1 MLFNVYYWHSS
12 QNISQPH
19 IFTSFSYLWLLVLFT
34 RFTMHRQRFI
44 HLQIKLIMPTIEQLI
59 LLTSILILLGIFS
72 SKLSARL
79 GLPMLVMFLF
89 IGMLAGEDGIGKITF
104 DNVNV
109 SYAVGSLALALILF
123 DGGLQTSVKS
133 IRLVWKPA
141 FTLAT
146 LGVLVTAGITGVAA
160 AYILGI
166 PLLEGL
172 LLGAIVGSTDAA
184 AVFSLL
190 RNAGIYLNERLQST
204 LEIESATNDPMAIF
218 LTVGLLQ
225 LLMNPQA
232 SGSELVL
239 LFFSQM
245 GIGTVVGLSVGWIS
259 VKIINKIKLL
269 ATGLYPVLVAACGL
283 LSFGLA
289 SNLDGSGFL
298 SIFVTGVVIGNHRFV
313 FQRNTF
319 LFHDGLAW
327 LSQIIMFVML
337 GLLVNPSSLIEVWL
351 EGLIIALVLT
361 FIARPLAVIPVLKLF
376 GFPKPE
382 IALIS
387 WVGLRGSV
395 PIILAIFPFIYGLPG
410 ANLIFDVVF
419 FVVLISATLQGSTL
433 PYVARKLNLM
443 QQPPLIPAAT
453 LDITAV
459 DQIDADLVEY
469 TLGDDCSAVGRRLSQ
484 LALPDQTVI
493 AMITRGKSVLP
504 PRGSTLFYADDHLF
518 VVLKPENRI
527 FLERLFSEK
536 NAPELEPIELPDS
549 GLSLKGTTRLN
560 EIYSSYGIQI
570 DNGDDRT
577 LNQFIYATENEPS
590 QNFVIK
596 LADLQLRIGE
606 MIGTRIVT
614 VILEPT
620 KELES

>member
-1 MLFNVYYWHSS
+1 
-12 QNISQPH
+12 
-19 IFTSFSYLWLLVLFT
+19 
-34 RFTMHRQRFI
+34 
-44 HLQIKLIMPTIEQLI
+44 MPTIEQLI
-59 LLTSILILLGIFS
+59 LLSSILILLGIFS

-89 IGMLAGEDGIGKITF
+89 IGMLAGEDGLGKITF

-133 IRLVWKPA
+133 IKLVWKPA

-146 LGVLVTAGITGVAA
+146 VGVLITAGITGLAA

-190 RNAGIYLNERLQST
+190 RNAGIYLNERLQAT

-232 SGSELVL
+232 SGSELAL
-239 LFFSQM
+239 LFVSQM
-245 GIGTVVGLSVGWIS
+245 GIGAAVGIGIGWIS
-259 VKIINKIKLL
+259 IKIINKIKLL
-269 ATGLYPVLVAACGL
+269 AAGLYPVLVAACGL
-283 LSFGLA
+283 FSFGVA

-298 SIFVTGVVIGNHRFV
+298 SIFVTGVVIGNHSFV

-337 GLLVNPSSLIEVWL
+337 GLLVNPSSLIEVWQ
-351 EGLIIALVLT
+351 EGLLIALVLT
-361 FIARPLAVIPVLKLF
+361 FVARPLAVVPVLKLF
-376 GFPKPE
+376 RFTRNE
-382 IALIS
+382 IVLIS

-395 PIILAIFPFIYGLPG
+395 PIILAIFPFIFGLPG

-433 PYVARKLNLM
+433 PYFARKLNLM
-443 QQPPLIPAAT
+443 QPPPLIPAAT

-469 TLGDDCSAVGRRLSQ
+469 TLGEDCSAVGRRLSQ

-493 AMITRGKSVLP
+493 AMITREKSVLP
-504 PRGSTLFYADDHLF
+504 PRGSTILMANDHLF
-518 VVLKPENRI
+518 VVLKPQNRL
-527 FLERLFSEK
+527 FLERLFSGQTSS
-536 NAPELEPIELPDS
+536 EPTIMELPES

-560 EIYSSYGIQI
+560 EIYESYGILI
-570 DNGDDRT
+570 EVDSDKT
-577 LNQFIYATENEPS
+577 LNQFIHVNTDNEPS
-590 QNFVIK
+590 QGDVIK
-596 LADLQLRIGE
+596 LDNIQIKIDE
-606 MIGTRIVT
+606 MIGPRIVT
-614 VILEPT
+614 VILEPV
-620 KELES
+620 KIQQE

>member
-1 MLFNVYYWHSS
+1 
-12 QNISQPH
+12 
-19 IFTSFSYLWLLVLFT
+19 
-34 RFTMHRQRFI
+34 
-44 HLQIKLIMPTIEQLI
+44 MPTIEQLI
-59 LLTSILILLGIFS
+59 LLSSILILLGIFS

-89 IGMLAGEDGIGKITF
+89 VGMLAGEDGLGKITF

-109 SYAVGSLALALILF
+109 SYAVGSLALAIILF

-133 IRLVWKPA
+133 IKLVWKPA

-146 LGVLVTAGITGVAA
+146 FGVLVTAGITGLAA

-190 RNAGIYLNERLQST
+190 RNAGIYLNERLQAT

-232 SGSELVL
+232 TGSELAL
-239 LFFSQM
+239 LFVSQM
-245 GIGTVVGLSVGWIS
+245 GVGAAVGISVGWIS
-259 VKIINKIKLL
+259 IKIINKIKLL
-269 ATGLYPVLVAACGL
+269 TAGLYPVLVAACGL
-283 LSFGLA
+283 FSFGVA
-289 SNLDGSGFL
+289 SNLGGSGFL
-298 SIFVTGVVIGNHRFV
+298 SIFITGVVIGNHSFV

-337 GLLVNPSSLIEVWL
+337 GLLVNPSSLIEVWQ
-351 EGLIIALVLT
+351 EGLMIALVLT
-361 FIARPLAVIPVLKLF
+361 FIARPLAVIPVLKIF
-376 GFPKPE
+376 GFTRNE
-382 IALIS
+382 NTLIS

-433 PYVARKLNLM
+433 PYFARRLNLM
-443 QQPPLIPAAT
+443 QPPPLIPAAT

-469 TLGDDCSAVGRRLSQ
+469 TLGDDCSAVGRRLSE

-504 PRGSTLFYADDHLF
+504 PRGSTTLLARDHLF
-518 VVLKPENRI
+518 VAR
-527 FLERLFSEK
+527 
-536 NAPELEPIELPDS
+536 
-549 GLSLKGTTRLN
+549 
-560 EIYSSYGIQI
+560 IQI
-570 DNGDDRT
+570 ISAT
-577 LNQFIYATENEPS
+577 LGH
-590 QNFVIK
+590 VRWK
-596 LADLQLRIGE
+596 DG
-606 MIGTRIVT
+606 
-614 VILEPT
+614 
-620 KELES
+620 

>member
-1 MLFNVYYWHSS
+1 
-12 QNISQPH
+12 
-19 IFTSFSYLWLLVLFT
+19 
-34 RFTMHRQRFI
+34 
-44 HLQIKLIMPTIEQLI
+44 
-59 LLTSILILLGIFS
+59 
-72 SKLSARL
+72 
-79 GLPMLVMFLF
+79 MLVMFLF
-89 IGMLAGEDGIGKITF
+89 IGMLAGEDGLGKITF

-133 IRLVWKPA
+133 IKLVWKPA

-146 LGVLVTAGITGVAA
+146 VGVLITAGITGLAA

-190 RNAGIYLNERLQST
+190 RNAGIYLNERLQAT

-232 SGSELVL
+232 SGSELAL
-239 LFFSQM
+239 LFVSQM
-245 GIGTVVGLSVGWIS
+245 GIGAAVGIGVGWIS
-259 VKIINKIKLL
+259 IKIINKIKLL
-269 ATGLYPVLVAACGL
+269 AAGLYPVLVAACGL
-283 LSFGLA
+283 FSFGVA

-298 SIFVTGVVIGNHRFV
+298 SIFVTGVVIGNHSFV

-337 GLLVNPSSLIEVWL
+337 GLLVNPSSLIEVWQ
-351 EGLIIALVLT
+351 EGLLIALVLT
-361 FIARPLAVIPVLKLF
+361 FVARPLAVVPVLKLF
-376 GFPKPE
+376 RFTRNE

-395 PIILAIFPFIYGLPG
+395 PIILAIFPFIFGLPG

-433 PYVARKLNLM
+433 PYFARKLNLM
-443 QQPPLIPAAT
+443 QPPPLLPAAT

-469 TLGDDCSAVGRRLSQ
+469 TLGEDCSAVGRRLSQ

-493 AMITRGKSVLP
+493 AMITREKSVLP
-504 PRGSTLFYADDHLF
+504 PRGSTILMANDHLF
-518 VVLKPENRI
+518 VVLKPQNRL
-527 FLERLFSEK
+527 FLERLFSEQTSS
-536 NAPELEPIELPDS
+536 EPTIMELPES

-560 EIYSSYGIQI
+560 EIYESYGILI
-570 DNGDDRT
+570 EVDSDKT
-577 LNQFIYATENEPS
+577 LNQFIHVNTENEPS
-590 QNFVIK
+590 QGDVIK
-596 LADLQLRIGE
+596 LDGIQIKIDE
-606 MIGTRIVT
+606 MIGPRIVT
-614 VILEPT
+614 VILEPV
-620 KELES
+620 KIQQE

>member
-1 MLFNVYYWHSS
+1 
-12 QNISQPH
+12 
-19 IFTSFSYLWLLVLFT
+19 
-34 RFTMHRQRFI
+34 
-44 HLQIKLIMPTIEQLI
+44 MPTIEQLI

-89 IGMLAGEDGIGKITF
+89 IGMLAGEDGIGQIAF
-104 DNVNV
+104 NNVNV

-146 LGVLVTAGITGVAA
+146 FGVLITAGITGLAA

-225 LLMNPQA
+225 LLMNQSA
-232 SGSELVL
+232 SGSELLL
-239 LFFSQM
+239 LFVSQM
-245 GIGTVVGLSVGWIS
+245 GIGTLVGLSVGWIS
-259 VKIINKIKLL
+259 IKIINKIKLL

-289 SNLDGSGFL
+289 SNLQGSGFL
-298 SIFVTGVVIGNHRFV
+298 SIFVTGVVIGNARFV

-337 GLLVNPSSLIEVWL
+337 GLLVNPSSLLEVWF
-351 EGLIIALVLT
+351 EGLVIALVLT
-361 FIARPLAVIPVLKLF
+361 FIARPIAVVPVLKF
-376 GFPKPE
+376 FKFSREE
-382 IALIS
+382 ITLVS

-443 QQPPLIPAAT
+443 QPPPLLPAAT

-469 TLGDDCSAVGRRLSQ
+469 TLGEDCSAVGRRLSQ

-504 PRGSTLFYADDHLF
+504 PRGSTRLIADDHLF
-518 VVLKPENRI
+518 VVLKPENRL
-527 FLERLFSEK
+527 FLERLFSEQVS
-536 NAPELEPIELPDS
+536 PDLTPIELPTS
-549 GLSLKGTTRLN
+549 GLSLKGTTRLD
-560 EIYSSYGIQI
+560 EIYESYGILI
-570 DNGDDRT
+570 DNENNQT
-577 LNQFIYATENEPS
+577 LDQFIYSISANEPVQDS
-590 QNFVIK
+590 VIS
-596 LADLQLRIGE
+596 LATLQIRISE
-606 MIGTRIVT
+606 MIGSRIVT
-614 VILEPT
+614 AVLEPLPQ
-620 KELES
+620 EDN

>member
-1 MLFNVYYWHSS
+1 
-12 QNISQPH
+12 
-19 IFTSFSYLWLLVLFT
+19 
-34 RFTMHRQRFI
+34 
-44 HLQIKLIMPTIEQLI
+44 MPTIEQLI
-59 LLTSILILLGIFS
+59 LLSSILILLGIFS

-89 IGMLAGEDGIGKITF
+89 IGMLAGEDGLGKITF

-133 IRLVWKPA
+133 IKLVWKPA

-146 LGVLVTAGITGVAA
+146 VGVLITAGITGLAA

-190 RNAGIYLNERLQST
+190 RNAGIYLNERLQAT

-232 SGSELVL
+232 SGSELAL
-239 LFFSQM
+239 LFVSQM
-245 GIGTVVGLSVGWIS
+245 GIGAAVGIGVGWIS
-259 VKIINKIKLL
+259 IKIINKIKLL
-269 ATGLYPVLVAACGL
+269 AAGLYPVLVAACGL
-283 LSFGLA
+283 FSFGVA

-298 SIFVTGVVIGNHRFV
+298 SIFVTGVVIGNHSFV

-337 GLLVNPSSLIEVWL
+337 GLLVNPSSLIEVWQ
-351 EGLIIALVLT
+351 EGLLIALVLT
-361 FIARPLAVIPVLKLF
+361 FVARPLAVVPVLKLF
-376 GFPKPE
+376 RFTRNE

-395 PIILAIFPFIYGLPG
+395 PIILAIFPFIFGLPG

-433 PYVARKLNLM
+433 PYFARKLNLM
-443 QQPPLIPAAT
+443 QSPPLIPAAT

-469 TLGDDCSAVGRRLSQ
+469 TLGEDCSAVGRRLSQ

-493 AMITRGKSVLP
+493 AMITREKSVLP
-504 PRGSTLFYADDHLF
+504 PRGSTILMANDHLF
-518 VVLKPENRI
+518 VVLKPQNRL
-527 FLERLFSEK
+527 FLERLFSGQTSS
-536 NAPELEPIELPDS
+536 EPTIMELPES

-560 EIYSSYGIQI
+560 EIYESYGILI
-570 DNGDDRT
+570 EVDSDKT
-577 LNQFIYATENEPS
+577 LNQFIHVNTENEPA
-590 QNFVIK
+590 QGDVIK
-596 LADLQLRIGE
+596 LDNIQIKIDE
-606 MIGTRIVT
+606 MIGPRIVT
-614 VILEPT
+614 VILEPV
-620 KELES
+620 KIQQE